1 MTAKWGSCI
10 ILATCLAVMVGC
22 RTPQPVLKPDKEPE
36 QLVSPPPGSRYD
48 TPAYPKQAFDKP
60 EDPGMRAMDAK
71 NGMMP
76 TRGSMLPGAGTMGG
90 LPGRN

>member
-1 MTAKWGSCI
+1 MTAKWGTCI
-10 ILATCLAVMVGC
+10 ILAICLAVMAGC
-22 RTPQPVLKPDKEPE
+22 RTQQPVLKPDKERE

-48 TPAYPKQAFDKP
+48 TPALPKQAFDKP
-60 EDPGMRAMDAK
+60 EDPGMRAIDAK

-76 TRGSMLPGAGTMGG
+76 TRGSMLPGVGNMGG

>member
-1 MTAKWGSCI
+1 MTAKWGNCVN
-10 ILATCLAVMVGC
+10 LAIWLAVMAGC
-22 RTPQPVLKPDKEPE
+22 KTPQPVLKPDKTPE
-36 QLVSPPPGSRYD
+36 QLVAPPAGARYD
-48 TPAYPKQAFDKP
+48 TPAYPKQAFDKA

-76 TRGSMLPGAGTMGG
+76 TRGSMPPGVGGMGG

>member
-1 MTAKWGSCI
+1 LGSCI
-10 ILATCLAVMVGC
+10 VLAICLAVMAGC
-22 RTPQPVLKPDKEPE
+22 KTPQPVLKPDKAPE
-36 QLVSPPPGSRYD
+36 QLVAPPVGARYD
-48 TPAYPKQAFDKP
+48 TPAYPKQAFDKA

-76 TRGSMLPGAGTMGG
+76 TRGSMMPGGGGMGG